1 MGQKEHASSPIN
13 LETLRLIR
21 DGFADSGM
29 TQEELA
35 RATAIPR
42 SSLANILSPTA
53 GPRLIHVSQLITLA
67 IALGVD
73 PRDWAGE
80 LEALERRRLGR
91 PADDLARRREAERP
105 VPQVQKR
112 AARSRS
118 HRSTPAE
125 E

>member
-53 GPRLIHVSQLITLA
+53 SPRLIHVSQLITIAL
-67 IALGVD
+67 ALGVD

-80 LEALERRRLGR
+80 LEAFERRRRGR
-91 PADDLARRREAERP
+91 PADDLARRRAGERS
-105 VPQVQKR
+105 VPEVQKR
-112 AARSRS
+112 AARGRSRKAA
-118 HRSTPAE
+118 PAGD
-125 E
+125 